1 MVEDFDDNGNIRS
14 SLPAQFLA
22 VIWTPEDYNLDSG
35 RGLST
40 EGAARQYQVK
50 IVVGFCLISLG
61 RKEIVLPL
69 RLYYH
74 QY

>member
-1 MVEDFDDNGNIRS
+1 MVEDFDDNGKIKS

-50 IVVGFCLISLG
+50 VPSTRIVSEMMI
-61 RKEIVLPL
+61 
-69 RLYYH
+69 H
-74 QY
+74 

>member
-50 IVVGFCLISLG
+50 NSSRISNNSDL
-61 RKEIVLPL
+61 KFSE
-69 RLYYH
+69 
-74 QY
+74 